1 VPAGRLGRVLRPLL
15 GREVY
20 ECLTLDWPGGQ
31 AAAVSPA
38 DSGMQIRAVDR
49 TELSRLSADAA
60 CGISQKFLRSIERT
74 ADLCFGAFAGEAL
87 VSYVFF
93 APASPIAI
101 DARLQFAFPA
111 DWIYVY
117 KAFTRPAWRGERLFH
132 QVLVHGMSRLGPQ
145 RFVTLVEAGNQASRK
160 AFERCGFQPTQRF
173 PVWRVLSR
181 PWPRTVRDPLGFSV
195 MIRSQHA
202 ARPADRARRSPPRA
216 EYG

>member
-1 VPAGRLGRVLRPLL
+1 MRPLL

-31 AAAVSPA
+31 EAAASPS
-38 DSGMQIRAVDR
+38 DSDVQIRAVDR
-49 TELSRLSADAA
+49 TQLARLSADVA
-60 CGISQKFLRSIERT
+60 CGISQKFLRGIERT
-74 ADLCFGAFAGEAL
+74 PDLCFGAFAGEAL

-117 KAFTRPAWRGERLFH
+117 KAFTQPAWRGKRLLH
-132 QVLVHGMSRLGPQ
+132 QVLVHGMDRLGPH
-145 RFVTLVEAGNQASRK
+145 RFVTLVVAGNQASRK
-160 AFERCGFQPTQRF
+160 AFERCGFRPTQRF

-181 PWPRTVRDPLGFSV
+181 PWPLTVPDPLGFSV
-195 MIRSQHA
+195 SAPGRQA
-202 ARPADRARRSPPRA
+202 LARV
-216 EYG
+216 

>member
-1 VPAGRLGRVLRPLL
+1 MRAGRLGRAVRAVF

-20 ECLTLDWPGGQ
+20 ECLTVDWPGEQG
-31 AAAVSPA
+31 AAAGLPA
-38 DSGMQIRAVDR
+38 PGVQIKAVER
-49 TELSRLSADAA
+49 SELDRLSAAGYS
-60 CGISQKFLRSIERT
+60 GISREFLRGIERT
-74 ADLCFGAFAGEAL
+74 PDLCFGAFAGEAL

-117 KAFTRPAWRGERLFH
+117 KAFTQPAWRGKRLLH
-132 QVLVHGMSRLGPQ
+132 QVLAHAMTRLCPR
-145 RFVTLVEAGNQASRK
+145 RFVTLVVAGNQASRK
-160 AFERCGFQPTQRF
+160 AFERCGFRPTQRF

-181 PWPRTVRDPLGFSV
+181 PWPLTVRDPLGFSV
-195 MIRSQHA
+195 TIRSDHA
-202 ARPADRARRSPPRA
+202 AGPAHRGRHSPPSA

>member
-1 VPAGRLGRVLRPLL
+1 MRPLL

-31 AAAVSPA
+31 ATGTSPSDSAV
-38 DSGMQIRAVDR
+38 QIGAVDR
-49 TELSRLSADAA
+49 TELARLSADAA
-60 CGISQKFLRSIERT
+60 CGISQKFLRGIERT
-74 ADLCFGAFAGEAL
+74 PDLCFGAFAGEAL
-87 VSYVFF
+87 VSYVFL

-117 KAFTRPAWRGERLFH
+117 KAFTRPAWRGKRLLH
-132 QVLVHGMSRLGPQ
+132 QVLMHGMGCLGAR
-145 RFVTLVEAGNQASRK
+145 RFVTLVVAGNQASRR
-160 AFERCGFQPTQRF
+160 AFERCGFRPAQRF

-181 PWPRTVRDPLGFSV
+181 PWPLTVRDPRGFSV
-195 MIRSQHA
+195 MIGSHHA
-202 ARPADRARRSPPRA
+202 AGPAPRARRSPPGA